1 MPITKIFNF
10 FKKWGFSYFVF
21 ETHSLKG
28 IGGYFAIIPPLNPQL
43 NPPNPRRLLFI
54 SYRLILKNAFEIF

>member
-28 IGGYFAIIPPLNPQL
+28 IGGYFAIIPPLKIPLTPQDRFL
-43 NPPNPRRLLFI
+43 
-54 SYRLILKNAFEIF
+54 

>member
-21 ETHSLKG
+21 EAHSLKG
-28 IGGYFAIIPPLNPQL
+28 IGGILRLTLPP
-43 NPPNPRRLLFI
+43 
-54 SYRLILKNAFEIF
+54 

>member
-28 IGGYFAIIPPLNPQL
+28 IGGYFAIIPPLNPLKIPLTQED
-43 NPPNPRRLLFI
+43 RF
-54 SYRLILKNAFEIF
+54 LIKLSLA